1 MASEALGHI
10 RSPIGLTYT
19 ISLRRDF
26 YGCTSDRIV
35 EATLPRLSLAEVG
48 WAAAHL
54 GGQLILPLAQ
64 VDDMSEE
71 TVRCPFDVAHFNDH
85 LGPDP
90 MHPREQ
96 QRRTEPIASWWR
108 CRERHL
114 VDLQRLKSPPQT
126 LQLGDR

>member
-54 GGQLILPLAQ
+54 GGQLVLARAEIHY
-64 VDDMSEE
+64 M
-71 TVRCPFDVAHFNDH
+71 P
-85 LGPDP
+85 
-90 MHPREQ
+90 
-96 QRRTEPIASWWR
+96 
-108 CRERHL
+108 
-114 VDLQRLKSPPQT
+114 
-126 LQLGDR
+126 